1 MLFLAMFY
9 FFSSTKFSEQVNLD
23 FNFALSYFKKIDKQ
37 ATIISKKYE
46 LKKSDIL
53 PVVFPECARFNNFS
67 NLLEKSILDYY
78 YVENGSE
85 SSDFSIGYF
94 QMKPSF
100 IEKLE
105 NSIENDSIFHVDLR
119 QKFAYK
125 STAAK
130 SQREER
136 LKRLENEN
144 WQLEYLCAFVKLM
157 KNRYLQEDIS
167 SNELSFVAAAY
178 NYGFFKKTDEIL
190 KWQEIKAFPNGIH
203 NQAQNYAYSDLAVEC
218 KTKFFSHEN

>member
-9 FFSSTKFSEQVNLD
+9 FFSSTKFSEQINLD
-23 FNFALSYFKKIDKQ
+23 FKFALSYFNKIDRQ
-37 ATIISKKYE
+37 ASVISKKYE

-53 PVVFPECARFNNFS
+53 PVVYPECARFNNFS
-67 NLLEKSILDYY
+67 NVLEKSILQYY

-100 IEKLE
+100 VEKLE
-105 NSIENDSIFHVDLR
+105 KYIEKDSIFRNLK
-119 QKFAYK
+119 QKFEYQ
-125 STAAK
+125 SSSGK

-136 LKRLENEN
+136 LDRLMNEN

-157 KNRYLQEDIS
+157 KHRYLQEEIS

-190 KWQEIKAFPNGIH
+190 KWQEMKAFPNGIK
-203 NQAQNYAYSDLAVEC
+203 NQAQNYSYSELAVDC
-218 KTKFFSHEN
+218 KTKYFSYEN